1 MYTFALQLSYTA
13 NYLRRAHVYYAKIAL
28 IP

>member
-1 MYTFALQLSYTA
+1 
-13 NYLRRAHVYYAKIAL
+13 LRRAHVYCAKIAL